1 MRFLILLLVLSVPVF
16 AQTQTATTPKG
27 RKVILNPD
35 GTWRYA
41 DAPATAKKY
50 TVNVEAGI
58 VYLNGAQPVAREN
71 FWVLNKPVVEIIKAD
86 FQDLPEVK
94 EPFDLAL
101 FLRNALTHPK
111 EVQRWMDVVKKY
123 QALAFTTSFD
133 GKATFSLEPGQFYI
147 FGLTKTR
154 TNFGYWNIPLKVTN
168 ENQTVTLDQNNAAY
182 IK

>member
-1 MRFLILLLVLSVPVF
+1 MRLLILLLALSVPVF

-41 DAPATAKKY
+41 DVPATAKQS
-50 TVNVEAGI
+50 TISVEAGI

-71 FWVLNKPVVEIIKAD
+71 FWVLNKPVTEIIQAEFK
-86 FQDLPEVK
+86 DLPEIK

-101 FLRNALTHPK
+101 SLKNALVHPK
-111 EVQRWMDVVKKY
+111 EVQRWMAVVKKY
-123 QALAFTTSFD
+123 EVLTFTTGFD
-133 GKATFSLEPGQFYI
+133 GKASFSLAPGQFYI
-147 FGLTKTR
+147 FGITKTR
-154 TNFGYWNIPLKVTN
+154 TSFGYWNIPLVVTG
-168 ENQTVTLDQNNAAY
+168 ENQNITLDQNNAGY